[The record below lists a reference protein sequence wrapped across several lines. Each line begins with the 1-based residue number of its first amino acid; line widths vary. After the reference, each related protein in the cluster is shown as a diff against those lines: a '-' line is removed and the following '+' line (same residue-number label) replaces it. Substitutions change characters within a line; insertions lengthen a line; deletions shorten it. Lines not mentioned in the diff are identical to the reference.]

1 MSEEYFTNRVDRYM
15 SFVNGGGG
23 LVDFYAELCDIL
35 CKYAVKCDKAMLC
48 DGSNLPSLFE
58 NEAARK
64 LELEASLVRLFNGN
78 NRDSISNSK
87 HATNPVAYAVPTCQ
101 LPKSFLKRT
110 LNFHS
115 DATITRNLL
124 RAALDHESSSSV
136 RLSSAYLNLTP
147 SLLSELQKFG
157 RIVTDDKNDNSS
169 CSDGS
174 VYILTAGTISHGF
187 APKRGTASK
196 PNGFI
201 DKIKD
206 SIPDAFM
213 TLVKQVAA
221 AIIARGGKVF
231 MYERPGWTFHAKG
244 V

>member
-1 MSEEYFTNRVDRYM
+1 MQE
-15 SFVNGGGG
+15 
-23 LVDFYAELCDIL
+23 
-35 CKYAVKCDKAMLC
+35 
-48 DGSNLPSLFE
+48 
-58 NEAARK
+58 
-64 LELEASLVRLFNGN
+64 
-78 NRDSISNSK
+78 
-87 HATNPVAYAVPTCQ
+87 
-101 LPKSFLKRT
+101 
-110 LNFHS
+110 
-115 DATITRNLL
+115 
-124 RAALDHESSSSV
+124 
-136 RLSSAYLNLTP
+136 
-147 SLLSELQKFG
+147 FG
-157 RIVTDDKNDNSS
+157 RIVTDDRKDKSS
-169 CSDGS
+169 CSNGS